1 MSTVS
6 AQRTPRPMLPANALL
21 MARNRGL
28 ADKDFR
34 ESVRQ
39 MHNEGYPLVKMVEAL
54 GLDDDMT
61 ERTRQILDELAPDVV
76 EGIRRATLEMLDE
89 PFGDDSGHHLAG
101 IVDPLAPAMA

>member
-76 EGIRRATLEMLDE
+76 EGIRRATLEMLDS
-89 PFGDDSGHHLAG
+89 GDYEM
-101 IVDPLAPAMA
+101 PLDYLETMHARPAPTG